1 MACAGEVLLGF
12 LRLGATSFGGNI
24 VSLSR
29 FEDEFVERR
38 GWLSRDRFLELLAA
52 ASLLP
57 GPTATQMAALIGR
70 GRSGAIGFLFGALG
84 YIVPGAL
91 LVSAAGAFYWRYAAT
106 NEMQA
111 AFRGAAPMVSVIAIP
126 AVVQLAAKSLRR
138 LELGAIA
145 AVAFVATCVHCEPLS
160 VMLGSGLVAAVT
172 QNVGARHKQDAA
184 QAHQA
189 LAGYWLLGG
198 GGACL
203 KSLVLFAK
211 FAKIGALIFGN
222 AYVVLACFQSEL
234 VDRCHWVTEAQL
246 LDAFA
251 VAQMAPGPLLLA
263 GTFLGYILQGWQ
275 GALLSTVAVFLPGL
289 LVALMVIPF
298 MNQWARRPRVAAFL
312 RGTSAGC
319 IGLMVSAVL
328 SMAAASWTSLP
339 AVALAGA
346 GILATTVLRAHP
358 ILVLGSGAVAGLLG
372 WLPGNG

>member
-1 MACAGEVLLGF
+1 MVWAQVLLSF

-29 FEDEFVERR
+29 FESEFVERR
-38 GWLSRDRFLELLAA
+38 SWLSHDRFLQLLAA

-57 GPTATQMAALIGR
+57 GPTATQMAALIGKER
-70 GRSGAIGFLFGALG
+70 AGAVGFLFGAVG
-84 YIVPGAL
+84 YILPGAL
-91 LVSAAGAFYWRYAAT
+91 LVSIAGALYLRYAAT
-106 NEMQA
+106 SEMQA
-111 AFRGAAPMVSVIAIP
+111 AFRGTAPMVAVVAIP
-126 AVVQLAAKSLRR
+126 AVVQLAAKSLHQI
-138 LELGAIA
+138 ELGAIA
-145 AVAFVATCVHCEPLS
+145 AVAFVAACLHSEPFS
-160 VMLGSGLVAAVT
+160 IMMGSGLVAVVVRNAKDRRNQHVP
-172 QNVGARHKQDAA
+172 

-189 LAGYWLLGG
+189 LAGYWLLA
-198 GGACL
+198 GGAT
-203 KSLVLFAK
+203 SLQSAALFAK

-234 VDRCHWVTEAQL
+234 VDRGQWVTHTQL

-251 VAQMAPGPLLLA
+251 VAQMAPGPLLVA

-275 GALLSTVAVFLPGL
+275 GALLSTLAIFLPGL

-298 MNQWARRPRVAAFL
+298 MNRWARRPSVAAFL

-328 SMAAASWTSLP
+328 SMAATSWTSLP
-339 AVALAGA
+339 ALVLAGA
-346 GILATTVLRAHP
+346 GILASTVFRAHP
-358 ILVLGSGAVAGLLG
+358 ILVLGSGAAAGLLG